1 MLNLNSISVSHS
13 IICNIYA
20 KAKKPLDQKKKRIVI
35 RDTESISTT
44 AALYTELAVI
54 ADVTLVNIQ
63 MCHVQGGKMPR
74 GPALL
79 NMETLLCA
87 VVALSL
93 IANDLIIPS
102 A

>member
-1 MLNLNSISVSHS
+1 MTQNQFQQQQHFT
-13 IICNIYA
+13 
-20 KAKKPLDQKKKRIVI
+20 QGW
-35 RDTESISTT
+35 
-44 AALYTELAVI
+44 AVI
-54 ADVTLVNIQ
+54 ADATLVNIQ

-87 VVALSL
+87 IVALSL